1 MVRILRLL
9 TMIGLA
15 AALSGCFRQAEESFE
30 PVTLDTPATSDGSTS
45 LPIVTA
51 AATTTQPL
59 LVTVASTD
67 TPDARTD
74 IPPTEIEMTDT
85 PAQVFITPGAP
96 QNTMVAFT
104 NTPTLGTPMSATP
117 GGLIT
122 PTDFYNAETAGD
134 TACEYEVKSGDT
146 LFRIALNYDT
156 TVDAIREASEMEG
169 ETIFPGDIL
178 IIPDCGD
185 DDEEVEA
192 GEPTAEA
199 AGGAPTPMPDGWR
212 VHVVSSGE
220 TLGLIAQRYSVGQSR
235 IIEANQLTNP
245 DSLSIGQ
252 SLVIPAPEE

>member
-9 TMIGLA
+9 AMIGLA
-15 AALSGCFRQAEESFE
+15 AILSGCFRQAEESFE

-45 LPIVTA
+45 FPVVTA
-51 AATTTQPL
+51 EATTTQPL
-59 LVTVASTD
+59 LVTVAATS
-67 TPDARTD
+67 TPDARTGV
-74 IPPTEIEMTDT
+74 PPTEIELTDT

-122 PTDFYNAETAGD
+122 PTDFFNSETAGD

-146 LFRIALNYDT
+146 LFRIALSYDT
-156 TVDAIREASEMEG
+156 TVAAIREATQMDG
-169 ETIFPGDIL
+169 DTIFPGDIL
-178 IIPDCGD
+178 IIPDCGEE
-185 DDEEVEA
+185 DETA
-192 GEPTAEA
+192 EPTSEA
-199 AGGAPTPMPDGWR
+199 SVGAGSTAMPDGWK

-220 TLGLIAQRYSVGQSR
+220 TLGLIAQRYGVGQSR
-235 IIEANQLTNP
+235 IVEANQLANP
-245 DSLSIGQ
+245 DSLSVGQ